1 MTQGGAVEAFTTKYV
16 EVYESVIMRYP
27 VRVREET
34 RVHAKTTLRE
44 RGQITIP
51 ADVRDAANVDAG
63 AVFEVEVVDG
73 TIVMTPQ
80 VVVDASQAWFWT
92 KRWQAMEKVA
102 DEDYAAG
109 RFKTFD
115 NVDEFLADLDS

>member
-1 MTQGGAVEAFTTKYV
+1 MTHGGEAEPFTTKYV
-16 EVYESVIMRYP
+16 ELYESVIMRYP
-27 VRVREET
+27 VMMKEET
-34 RVHAKTTLRE
+34 HVHPKTTLRE

-92 KRWQAMEKVA
+92 KRWQTVEKEA

-109 RFKTFD
+109 RYKSYD
-115 NVDEFLADLDS
+115 NFEDFIAGLET

>member
-27 VRVREET
+27 VRVKEET
-34 RVHAKTTLRE
+34 RVHGKTTLRE

-92 KRWQAMEKVA
+92 KRWQTMEKAA